1 MPKPSFANTDVV
13 LNKPTGQEAGLGGQS
28 FAPDSFA
35 PTQFGN
41 QAAVRQS
48 DEVKGFAS
56 TFGGEGYAMASPS
69 TQAYGAARHDEGSF
83 ALAQGVMAPVNE

>member
-35 PTQFGN
+35 
-41 QAAVRQS
+41 
-48 DEVKGFAS
+48 
-56 TFGGEGYAMASPS
+56 
-69 TQAYGAARHDEGSF
+69 
-83 ALAQGVMAPVNE
+83 